1 MVRSWPTD
9 TLDIQLHDTYI
20 ILPAA
25 PVYIGLCFWC
35 FMLLIKYVVQGLIA
49 LARLHIVSAFVVA
62 LILLFG
68 LLVALFGTV
77 ISYSYLDD
85 SPETFYEPLRQMN
98 QFAFAFTFYSTV
110 SVGLLVIIIIVV
122 QEIINKIRPLSLSNH

>member
-1 MVRSWPTD
+1 MIRSWPTD

-20 ILPAA
+20 ILPAD

-77 ISYSYLDD
+77 ISYSYLND
-85 SPETFYEPLRQMN
+85 SSEMFYEPLRQMN
-98 QFAFAFTFYSTV
+98 QFAFTFYSTV